1 MRPRD
6 FALMVLICLCWALN
20 NVASKLV
27 VAAWQVP
34 PIFFAALRFAIVLIA
49 TLPWLTPVP
58 RPVPRILLIGLLMGA
73 LNFGLLFVGLRTTSP
88 SVASIVV
95 QSAVPFTTLLSILML
110 GEKVHW
116 QRGTGSVLAM
126 AGILVVLWQ
135 PGRFDL
141 SWGVLAI
148 LAGSLGS
155 AFGSVLMKQ
164 IENVE
169 PLRFQAWLALSSLPP
184 LILATRVFE
193 TGQWP
198 AAFAAGWPFLG
209 ALLFAAL
216 VVSVFAQTAFFGLIR
231 RYEANMLAPLTLMN
245 PLFTFGLAAMLT
257 GDRFTAP
264 MIAGSALALLGVL
277 MVVRRPRATTRLII
291 EREQA

>member
-6 FALMVLICLCWALN
+6 FALMVLICLCWAIN
-20 NVASKLV
+20 NVSSKIV
-27 VAAWQVP
+27 VADWHIP
-34 PIFFAALRFAIVLIA
+34 PIFFAALRFAVVLIA

-58 RPVPRILLIGLLMGA
+58 RPVPRILLIGLLMGGA
-73 LNFGLLFVGLRTTSP
+73 NFGLLFIGLQTTSP
-88 SVASIVV
+88 SVASIIV

-116 QRGTGSVLAM
+116 QRGAGSALAM

-141 SWGVLAI
+141 SWGILSI
-148 LAGSLGS
+148 LAGALGS
-155 AFGSVLMKQ
+155 AFGSVLMKRV
-164 IENVE
+164 ENVE
-169 PLRFQAWLALSSLPP
+169 PLRFQAWVAISSLPP
-184 LILATRVFE
+184 LALATALAE
-193 TGQWP
+193 TAQWP
-198 AAFAAGWPFLG
+198 AAVAAGWPFVG

-216 VVSVFAQTAFFGLIR
+216 IVSVCAHTAFFGLIR

-245 PLFTFGLAAMLT
+245 PLFTFGLGAMLT
-257 GDRFTAP
+257 GDRFTLP

-277 MVVRRPRATTRLII
+277 MVVRRPRAATRIII